1 MRTLGSRYVLHELLG
16 QGTTGE
22 VWRASRRDDGADVA
36 VKMLRPEFA
45 DDPVVVDRFLREWQI
60 LYDIDSPDLVRV
72 LDLVNERDALAIV
85 MELVEGTDLREYL
98 RHEAPLPV
106 DEAARIV
113 IDVLWALDN
122 VHSAGV
128 VHRDVKPENVLLESR
143 GNGPAVRLTDFG
155 IARMV
160 DTLSRGRTP
169 ATGPIGTPLYMAP
182 ELGSGTPPTPAV
194 DIYSAGIVL
203 YELLAGV
210 PPFDEANPA
219 DMLAA
224 HREQEPLPIKGVPRP
239 VWDVLAAMLAKSP
252 ARRPPTAADAARALE
267 SALRRDRDRD
277 LDDDR
282 RRNDGR
288 DWDRGEDTWER
299 GAPIPGRRD
308 AAHDTLVGAGGRRT
322 AAAAAGAGAAG
333 AALGMTKVAHAEA
346 GPGQGRGPGR
356 VGEPGGP
363 GGPGYGPD
371 RGYPGDDWDADA
383 ATGLVP
389 PVPGPGPGGPRGG
402 HWDDQDAPTGIL
414 PPVPGSGPGRPA
426 HGGWDDD
433 DEPPTGAQPVRVP
446 GPAGSTQSDRNTII
460 SAIPA
465 ARQPAPGGGG
475 RPPIQNNRQQRLK
488 IAAGAALVVALIA
501 GAGGWALAASTG
513 GQSDATET
521 GSESSLGAP
530 GVTSTPF
537 TDVSGNIIDPTATAP
552 YTTMLPNGK
561 TVTVTPAPKSS
572 ASGSTKPGSPSNSTA
587 AGAPTTSAAPTT
599 PSTATVPNLSGMN
612 QSQANS
618 AISDAGF
625 STALSASSECN
636 DNVPV
641 GQVISQSPSAGTRA
655 DRSTTI
661 SAVISASCVSV
672 PNVVGQPADAANA
685 SLQRAGFGVTYGG
698 EWNCPYGYNNVTG
711 QSPSG
716 GTVVPKGSYVSISYT
731 CKASPSPP
739 PPSSEAPSGG

>member
-22 VWRASRRDDGADVA
+22 VWRASRRDDGAAVA

-106 DEAARIV
+106 DEAVRIV

-122 VHSAGV
+122 VHGAGV

-182 ELGSGTPPTPAV
+182 ELGTSTPPTPAV

-203 YELLAGV
+203 YELLAGM

-252 ARRPPTAADAARALE
+252 AHRPPTAAEAARALE

-277 LDDDR
+277 LDLDLDDDR
-282 RRNDGR
+282 RRNDDR
-288 DWDRGEDTWER
+288 DWDRREDTWER
-299 GAPIPGRRD
+299 GVPDRRNEAGD
-308 AAHDTLVGAGGRRT
+308 AMAGAGGRRT
-322 AAAAAGAGAAG
+322 AAAAAAGAGAG

-346 GPGQGRGPGR
+346 GQGGPPYGPGR
-356 VGEPGGP
+356 
-363 GGPGYGPD
+363 
-371 RGYPGDDWDADA
+371 GYPDDDWNPDA
-383 ATGLVP
+383 ATGLMP
-389 PVPGPGPGGPRGG
+389 PVPGPRPGGPRGG
-402 HWDDQDAPTGIL
+402 GAWDDDHDAPTGIL
-414 PPVPGSGPGRPA
+414 PPVPGAGPGGPRR
-426 HGGWDDD
+426 GWDDD
-433 DEPPTGAQPVRVP
+433 DEPPTGGQPVRVP
-446 GPAGSTQSDRNTII
+446 GRAGATQSDRNTVI

-465 ARQPAPGGGG
+465 SRQPAPGGGG
-475 RPPIQNNRQQRLK
+475 GRPPSQNNRQQRLK

-513 GQSDATET
+513 GQSGATDT
-521 GSESSLGAP
+521 GSESSVGAP
-530 GVTSTPF
+530 GVRSTPF
-537 TDVSGNIIDPTATAP
+537 VDTSGNIIDPAATAP
-552 YTTMLPNGK
+552 YATVVNGTTVM
-561 TVTVTPAPKSS
+561 VTPKSS
-572 ASGSTKPGSPSNSTA
+572 ASGASTKPGSPSNSTA

-599 PSTATVPNLSGMN
+599 PSTATVPNLIGQNVSDAQAAVADAGFTN
-612 QSQANS
+612 QLQTQQKCFDSDTPIGEIQSQAP
-618 AISDAGF
+618 AAG
-625 STALSASSECN
+625 S
-636 DNVPV
+636 
-641 GQVISQSPSAGTRA
+641 RA
-655 DRSTTI
+655 DRSTTV
-661 SAVISASCVSV
+661 SAVVAGDCVTV
-672 PNVVGQPADAANA
+672 PNVVGMSVADAKSALE
-685 SLQRAGFGVTYGG
+685 SRGFAVGYPWGTCDYGTSS
-698 EWNCPYGYNNVTG
+698 VTG
-711 QSPSG
+711 QSPAN
-716 GTVVPKGSYVSISYT
+716 GSRQLRSSWVNIAYD
-731 CKASPSPP
+731 CKASPP
-739 PPSSEAPSGG
+739 PPSSPSSG